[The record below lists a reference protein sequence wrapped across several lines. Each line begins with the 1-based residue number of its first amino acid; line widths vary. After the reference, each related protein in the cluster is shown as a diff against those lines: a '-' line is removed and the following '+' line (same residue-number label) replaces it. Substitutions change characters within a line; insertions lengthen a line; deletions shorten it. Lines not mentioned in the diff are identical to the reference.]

1 MPGNAKMVPPKW
13 FCVSHWRLHVS
24 RPGPPRLLD
33 LGKKTGFLL
42 TQHNGGKHT
51 KYWSDTTSPGSIIVL
66 CQRRLAPSRG
76 PFRSP
81 LPPPPG
87 VHCFAS
93 FLLFASSQ
101 ECGVAE
107 VGSDT
112 YMRLKTARLR
122 RAPEKE
128 AQRHNTKEGP
138 LWEARLVW
146 AGQKRGR
153 HLGTW
158 EEKRGASK
166 GSRVPYTDKTSG
178 FF

>member
-1 MPGNAKMVPPKW
+1 MGANILNIGLTLLLLGQLLC
-13 FCVSHWRLHVS
+13 CV
-24 RPGPPRLLD
+24 
-33 LGKKTGFLL
+33 
-42 TQHNGGKHT
+42 
-51 KYWSDTTSPGSIIVL
+51 
-66 CQRRLAPSRG
+66 RG
-76 PFRSP
+76 A
-81 LPPPPG
+81 LPPPGAHSGARCPPRG

-93 FLLFASSQ
+93 FLLFASSRK
-101 ECGVAE
+101 CGVAG

-166 GSRVPYTDKTSG
+166 GSRVPCTDDIIGLFSSG
-178 FF
+178 VWLGQGKAKQGRARKESQRHNTIGSLFESWAGSE